1 MNLLSEHINELR
13 TAEAFTRQSFV
24 FDQEFGN
31 DTIIRY
37 KRKRVRE
44 HVLKF
49 SHPGEK
55 ILELNCGTGE
65 DAMFFSQQGF
75 NVHATDISTG
85 MLSKMKEKILGSQ
98 LAITN
103 ECCSYTELAFLQNR
117 GPYNLIFSNFGGLNC
132 TGELKQVLESFDAL
146 LLPGGRVTLVII
158 SRFCLWETLLL
169 FKGKIKTAFRRFFS
183 NRGRKARVEGRDFS
197 CWYYSPSMV
206 IKAMKN
212 YEPVSIEGLCIFVPP
227 SYIRGFAEK
236 HSGLFRFLVKIEQKL
251 KSSWPWRNA
260 GDYFIITLKKKIS

>member
-1 MNLLSEHINELR
+1 MNLLTEHINELR

-24 FDQEFGN
+24 FDQEFGS

-85 MLSKMKEKILGSQ
+85 MLSKMKEKILESQ
-98 LAITN
+98 LA
-103 ECCSYTELAFLQNR
+103 
-117 GPYNLIFSNFGGLNC
+117 
-132 TGELKQVLESFDAL
+132 
-146 LLPGGRVTLVII
+146 
-158 SRFCLWETLLL
+158 
-169 FKGKIKTAFRRFFS
+169 
-183 NRGRKARVEGRDFS
+183 
-197 CWYYSPSMV
+197 
-206 IKAMKN
+206 
-212 YEPVSIEGLCIFVPP
+212 
-227 SYIRGFAEK
+227 
-236 HSGLFRFLVKIEQKL
+236 
-251 KSSWPWRNA
+251 
-260 GDYFIITLKKKIS
+260 